1 MTVFGGLLE
10 LGSAVQEPRRNIV
23 LVGWVNQLVRHSF
36 SMILLGILVVALI
49 AISEWSIDPRLRA
62 ENAELQRQLTAIQ
75 VQVDSMKAE
84 SQRLT
89 NEIERLR
96 SEPNEILYHARNGL
110 GMVRAGEVVYR
121 FNESRGTQGD
131 RLR

>member
-1 MTVFGGLLE
+1 MV
-10 LGSAVQEPRRNIV
+10 
-23 LVGWVNQLVRHSF
+23 VGWVNQLVRHSF

-62 ENAELQRQLTAIQ
+62 ENAELQRQLTEIQ
-75 VQVDSMKAE
+75 VKVDSMKAE

-89 NEIERLR
+89 NEIVRLR
-96 SEPNEILYHARNGL
+96 SDPNEILYHARNGL

-121 FNESRGTQGD
+121 FNESRGPQGD

>member
-1 MTVFGGLLE
+1 MLGGVLE
-10 LGSAVQEPRRNIV
+10 LRAAVQGQRGNTIV
-23 LVGWVNQLVRHSF
+23 VGWVNQLIRHSF
-36 SMILLGILVVALI
+36 SMILLGILVTALI

-62 ENAELQRQLTAIQ
+62 ENAELQRQLTEIQ

-96 SEPNEILYHARNGL
+96 SDPNEILYHARNGL
-110 GMVRAGEVVYR
+110 GMVRSGEVVYR
-121 FNESRGTQGD
+121 FNESRGAQGD

>member
-96 SEPNEILYHARNGL
+96 SDPNEILYHARNGL

>member
-23 LVGWVNQLVRHSF
+23 LVGWVNLLVRHSF

-62 ENAELQRQLTAIQ
+62 ENAELQRQLTEIQ